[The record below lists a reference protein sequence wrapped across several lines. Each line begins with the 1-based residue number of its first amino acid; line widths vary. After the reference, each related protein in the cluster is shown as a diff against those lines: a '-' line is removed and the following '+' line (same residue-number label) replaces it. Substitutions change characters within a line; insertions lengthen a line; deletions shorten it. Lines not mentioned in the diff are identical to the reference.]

1 MRILIL
7 TQPLRNN
14 YGGLLQAYAL
24 QQILKSMGHD
34 VVTDRDGIVRN
45 LSLWNRTLHFIY
57 HAIRFYILK
66 DYRYYPYRY
75 LFPSFNREKK
85 AQKTISI
92 NMKRFVDTYIDTV
105 DFFTENVESLS
116 DKVKYY
122 DAIVVG
128 SDQVW
133 RAPMSDIP
141 TYFLSFTKGIQIKR
155 VAYAASFGTDHLSE
169 YSKAEIGIAL
179 ECIKLFNAVSVRE
192 ETGIRLCRDYLK
204 TNAVHVLDPTMLLN
218 KNDYLKLI
226 EDEDRSCSQDILLT
240 YILDRTPEKSII
252 IEKISNFLHLSPC
265 ENGPIKTFSN
275 IVENNASEC
284 IYPSISKWLAGF
296 RDAQFVVTDSFHGTV
311 FSILFNKPFVAIL
324 NPERGSSRFVSLLS
338 MLHLEHRMIYIDGEL
353 SKSLLSPI
361 DYSQINKILD
371 DWKYKSIDYLQQW
384 LRMN

>member
-1 MRILIL
+1 MKILIL

-24 QQILKSMGHD
+24 QQILKSIGHD
-34 VVTDRDGIVRN
+34 VVTDRDGTVRN
-45 LSLWNRTLHFIY
+45 LSLWNRTLRFIY

-75 LFPSFNREKK
+75 LFPSFNKEKK
-85 AQKTISI
+85 AQKIISI
-92 NMKRFVDTYIDTV
+92 NMKRFVDTYIDTI
-105 DFFTENVESLS
+105 DFFTGNIESLR
-116 DKVKYY
+116 DKVKHF

-141 TYFLSFTKGIQIKR
+141 TYFLSFTKGIQVKR
-155 VAYAASFGTDHLSE
+155 VAYAASFGTDHLNE
-169 YSKAEIGIAL
+169 YSKTEIGIAL

-192 ETGIRLCRDYLK
+192 GTGIQLCRDYLK

-240 YILDRTPEKSII
+240 YILDRTPEKSTI
-252 IEKISNFLHLSPC
+252 IEKISNFLHLSPY
-265 ENGPIKTFSN
+265 ENGPIKNFSN
-275 IVENNASEC
+275 IVEDNASEC

-296 RDAQFVVTDSFHGTV
+296 CDAQFVITDSFHGTV

-338 MLHLEHRMIYIDGEL
+338 MLHLEHRMISIDGEL

-361 DYSQINKILD
+361 DYSQINKILY
-371 DWKYKSIDYLQQW
+371 DWKCKSIDYLQQW
-384 LRMN
+384 LRVN

>member
-75 LFPSFNREKK
+75 LFLSFNRE
-85 AQKTISI
+85 KTISI
-92 NMKRFVDTYIDTV
+92 NMKHFVDTYIDTV
-105 DFFTENVESLS
+105 DFFTGNVESLS

-338 MLHLEHRMIYIDGEL
+338 MLHLEDRLITSTGNIDKICRKE
-353 SKSLLSPI
+353 I
-361 DYSQINKILD
+361 DYKDVNRILSLKKQD
-371 DWKYKSIDYLQQW
+371 SMHFLTNF
-384 LRMN
+384 L

>member
-24 QQILKSMGHD
+24 QQVLKSMGHD
-34 VVTDRDGIVRN
+34 VVTDRNGAVRN
-45 LSLWNRTLHFIY
+45 LSLWNRTLRFIY

-85 AQKTISI
+85 AQKIISI

-105 DFFTENVESLS
+105 DFFTKNVESLS
-116 DKVKYY
+116 DKVKEY

-179 ECIKLFNAVSVRE
+179 ECVKLFNAVSVRE

-218 KNDYLKLI
+218 KDDYLKLI

-252 IEKISNFLHLSPC
+252 IENISNFLHLSPC
-265 ENGPIKTFSN
+265 ENGPIKNFSN

-338 MLHLEHRMIYIDGEL
+338 MLHLEHRMISIDGEL
-353 SKSLLSPI
+353 SKSLLSPM

-371 DWKYKSIDYLQQW
+371 DWKCKSIDYLQQW
-384 LRMN
+384 LRVN